1 MKQATVT
8 AASGRAVA
16 LTLAL
21 VLPLSLWSF
30 AARAV
35 DDSLSRMER
44 EVFEEL
50 NLARTHPKRYAGF
63 LVEMRQHFNGNRYQR
78 PGQPILITHEG
89 VSAVNEAIGFLR
101 STEPLPALELSRGLS
116 LAAQAHV
123 EDQQDGAMGHTGSDG
138 SQPWERMNRYGTWQ
152 GEVAENIAYG
162 GHSARAA
169 VSQLIIDDG
178 VPDRG
183 HRDNIFNPEYRFV
196 GVACGPHARFE
207 RMCVMDF
214 AVAYR
219 EQSAQTVG
227 QTRKWK

>member
-1 MKQATVT
+1 
-8 AASGRAVA
+8 
-16 LTLAL
+16 
-21 VLPLSLWSF
+21 
-30 AARAV
+30 
-35 DDSLSRMER
+35 MER

-50 NLARTHPKRYAGF
+50 NLARTQPKRYAEF

-78 PGQPILITHEG
+78 PGQPFLITREG
-89 VSAVNEAIGFLR
+89 ASAVNEAIRFLR
-101 STEPLPALELSRGLS
+101 STEPLPALEPSRGLS
-116 LAAQAHV
+116 LAARAHV

-138 SQPWERMNRYGTWQ
+138 SRPWDRIDRHGTWQ

-196 GVACGPHARFE
+196 GVACGRHARFE

-219 EQSAQTVG
+219 EQSAETDG
-227 QTRKWK
+227 QTRK